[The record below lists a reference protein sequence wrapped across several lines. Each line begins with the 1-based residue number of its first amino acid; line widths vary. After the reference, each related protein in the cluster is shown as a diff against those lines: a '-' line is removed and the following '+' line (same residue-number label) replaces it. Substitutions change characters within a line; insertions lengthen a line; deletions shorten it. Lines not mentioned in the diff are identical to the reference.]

1 MGNRCKEMKREVETH
16 KTKKQKSKA
25 KHIIH
30 KLLKQNKIM
39 AENIEDKDENVKQN
53 EQERVENAEK
63 EATEKEIETRLEE
76 EWKCKFEDLN
86 KKYLLLYSD
95 FENYRKRT
103 AKEKAELIMTAAES
117 TIKDLL
123 PVVDD
128 YERALQN
135 LEKQDGEIFA
145 KTKEGLNLIYG
156 KLMNTLS
163 KQGLKPINAKGEK
176 FDESL
181 HEAIARVPAQ
191 KEEEKGMVIDETT
204 KGYYLKDKVIRYS
217 KVVVAM

>member
-1 MGNRCKEMKREVETH
+1 MKREVETH
-16 KTKKQKSKA
+16 KTKKQKNKA

-30 KLLKQNKIM
+30 KLLKKDKTM

-53 EQERVENAEK
+53 EQENLDNSEQEAKEK
-63 EATEKEIETRLEE
+63 EAEIRMEE
-76 EWKCKFEDLN
+76 EWKSKFEDLN

-103 AKEKAELIMTAAES
+103 AKERMELINTAAES

-123 PVVDD
+123 PVIDD

-135 LEKQDGEIFA
+135 LEKQEDEIFI
-145 KTKEGLNLIYG
+145 KTKEGLDLIYG

-176 FDESL
+176 FDENL

>member
-1 MGNRCKEMKREVETH
+1 MKREVETH

>member
-1 MGNRCKEMKREVETH
+1 MKREVETH

-25 KHIIH
+25 KYIIH

-76 EWKCKFEDLN
+76 EWKSKFEDLN

-145 KTKEGLNLIYG
+145 KTKEGLDLIYG

>member
-1 MGNRCKEMKREVETH
+1 MGNRCKEMKREIETH

-76 EWKCKFEDLN
+76 EWKSKFEDLN

-145 KTKEGLNLIYG
+145 KTKEGLDLIYG

>member
-1 MGNRCKEMKREVETH
+1 MKREVESH
-16 KTKKQKSKA
+16 KTKKQKNKA

-30 KLLKQNKIM
+30 KLLKKDKTM

-53 EQERVENAEK
+53 EQENLDNSEQEAKEK
-63 EATEKEIETRLEE
+63 EAEIRIEE
-76 EWKCKFEDLN
+76 EWKSKFEDLN

-103 AKEKAELIMTAAES
+103 AKERMELINTAAES

-123 PVVDD
+123 PVIDD

-135 LEKQDGEIFA
+135 LEKQEDEIFI
-145 KTKEGLNLIYG
+145 KTKEGLDLIYG

-163 KQGLKPINAKGEK
+163 KQGLKPINAKG
-176 FDESL
+176 
-181 HEAIARVPAQ
+181 
-191 KEEEKGMVIDETT
+191 
-204 KGYYLKDKVIRYS
+204 
-217 KVVVAM
+217 

>member
-1 MGNRCKEMKREVETH
+1 MKQKVESH
-16 KTKKQKSKA
+16 KTKKPKNKA

-30 KLLKQNKIM
+30 KLIKKDKTM
-39 AENIEDKDENVKQN
+39 AENIEDKDESVKQN
-53 EQERVENAEK
+53 EEENLENNEQEARE
-63 EATEKEIETRLEE
+63 TETRIEE
-76 EWKCKFEDLN
+76 EWKSKFEDLN

-103 AKEKAELIMTAAES
+103 AKERMELIKAAAES

-123 PVVDD
+123 PVIDD

-135 LEKQDGEIFA
+135 MEKQEDEIFI
-145 KTKEGLNLIYG
+145 KTKEGLDLIYG

-176 FDESL
+176 FDENL

-204 KGYYLKDKVIRYS
+204 KGYYLNDKVIRYS